1 MLGMANWDDIL
12 CIRLQGWLLVILVG
26 ESAVLLTDA
35 KSGDSHQ
42 EARLILFR
50 TWPGALAR
58 LRLSE
63 RATPKRNTMPV
74 VMMLTGRW
82 EHKERVVNCCSIS
95 CDSWTQVLPDHSGYR
110 GA

>member
-1 MLGMANWDDIL
+1 MGRQLEDGLGASRRDPKGLLVGMANWDDIL

-50 TWPGALAR
+50 TWPGALAW
-58 LRLSE
+58 LRSSM
-63 RATPKRNTMPV
+63 RAASKR
-74 VMMLTGRW
+74 
-82 EHKERVVNCCSIS
+82 KNCAS
-95 CDSWTQVLPDHSGYR
+95 CHAADR
-110 GA
+110 EMGA

>member
-1 MLGMANWDDIL
+1 MLVGMENWDDIL

-35 KSGDSHQ
+35 KSGESHQ

-50 TWPGALAR
+50 PWSGVLAW
-58 LRLSE
+58 LRLSM
-63 RATPKRNTMPV
+63 RAAPKEKTVAV

-82 EHKERVVNCCSIS
+82 EWKERVVNC
-95 CDSWTQVLPDHSGYR
+95 YR
-110 GA
+110 TSL